1 MRALAFAALA
11 WLAATPMLCAG
22 QARAATASIYYTYDP
37 LGRVITARYD
47 NGTCIVYA
55 YDAAGNRT
63 AQTNSF
69 NAGPETPTWGT
80 GTWGCFLWTA
90 QHAALT
96 PAPRLGLTPARTAR
110 REVGR

>member
-1 MRALAFAALA
+1 MRGLILAG
-11 WLAATPMLCAG
+11 LAATLMLGAG

-55 YDAAGNRT
+55 YDPAGNRT
-63 AQTNSF
+63 AQTNTL

-90 QHAALT
+90 QHAALRT
-96 PAPRLGLTPARTAR
+96 PRLALTPASPAR
-110 REVGR
+110 RELGR